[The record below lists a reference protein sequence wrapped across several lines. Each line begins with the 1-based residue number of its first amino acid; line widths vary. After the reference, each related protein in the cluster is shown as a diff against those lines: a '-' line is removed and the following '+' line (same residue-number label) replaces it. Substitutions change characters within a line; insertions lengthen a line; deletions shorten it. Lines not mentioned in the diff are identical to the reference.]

1 MNTASLPDLLIEPI
15 VRLALLEDLMPA
27 GDLTASISLPAG
39 TLWRGVIRSR
49 EPAIL
54 AGLDAAR
61 LALRLVDPS
70 VSLQF
75 KTQDGAE
82 LAAGQALVELV
93 GDARSIMTAERT
105 MLNFL
110 GHLSG
115 IATLTRRYVDAVKD
129 CKAKVTCTR
138 KTTPGLRI
146 LEKQAVRLGGGSN
159 HRHSLG
165 DAVLIKDNHIA
176 AAGGIGEA
184 LAKARELAGHMR
196 VIEIEVDTLAQLEEA
211 LVYRP
216 HAILLDNMPL
226 PDLRRAVAMTAGAV
240 ILEAS
245 GNVRLETIRDIAE
258 TGVDFI
264 SVGAITHSVR
274 RVDLG
279 LDAD

>member
-1 MNTASLPDLLIEPI
+1 
-15 VRLALLEDLMPA
+15 
-27 GDLTASISLPAG
+27 
-39 TLWRGVIRSR
+39 
-49 EPAIL
+49 
-54 AGLDAAR
+54 
-61 LALRLVDPS
+61 
-70 VSLQF
+70 
-75 KTQDGAE
+75 
-82 LAAGQALVELV
+82 
-93 GDARSIMTAERT
+93 MTAERT

-115 IATLTRRYVDAVKD
+115 IATSTRRYVDAVKD

-159 HRHSLG
+159 HRHGLG

-184 LAKARELAGHMR
+184 LVKARELAGHMR

-226 PDLRRAVAMTAGAV
+226 SDLRRAVAMTAGAV

-264 SVGAITHSVR
+264 SVGAITHSAR

>member
-39 TLWRGVIRSR
+39 TRWRGVIRSR

-61 LALRLVDPS
+61 LTLRLVDPS

-115 IATLTRRYVDAVKD
+115 IATSTRRYVDAVKD

-159 HRHSLG
+159 HRHGLG

-184 LAKARELAGHMR
+184 LVKARELAGHMR

-226 PDLRRAVAMTAGAV
+226 SDLRRAVAMTAGAV

-264 SVGAITHSVR
+264 SVGAITHSAR